1 MPQPYPYTRK
11 EAPWLE
17 SDGAMIEM
25 LAAARTAR
33 NGLRGGYG
41 QEMKAAMGCLR
52 VKVSGLRVWGL
63 RL

>member
-1 MPQPYPYTRK
+1 
-11 EAPWLE
+11 
-17 SDGAMIEM
+17 MIEM

-52 VKVSGLRVWGL
+52 VKVSGFRVWGL